1 MRAIDIIATAI
12 GNSFRSRL
20 RTTLTVVAIFI
31 GAFTL
36 TITNGLGTGI
46 NDYIDGQVA
55 SIGAPDVMNVTKP
68 VEARDDAEGPAPYE
82 DGGPTEIENS
92 TAGAPGATVLALT
105 DDDLAGIAQVEGI
118 ESVEPLVAVRPD
130 FIQAEG
136 GDKFVLTVSPL
147 SAGVRIELA
156 AGSLFDEGSDEPQ
169 VIVPTTYVTALGFDS
184 DAEAVGAAV
193 TIGVTNALREQTT
206 IAATIVGVQEPT
218 LFGANPSLN
227 DALTAAV
234 FDAQNVGN
242 PADSVSQYSSAT
254 ARFDPASTDAEIAT
268 IKAALVDA
276 GYAGTTVADQIGTF
290 QSVIDGIILV
300 LNAFAVIALLAAGF
314 GIINTLLMSVQERT
328 REIGLMKAMGMSG
341 ARIFALF
348 STEAVFIGF
357 LGSAIGA
364 AVAMLV
370 GGVISGVL
378 ANGLLQDLAGLQLLS
393 FTPTAIASVLA
404 LVMAI
409 AFVAAVLPASR
420 AARQTPIDS
429 LRYE

>member
-1 MRAIDIIATAI
+1 MRAVDILVTAI

-20 RTTLTVVAIFI
+20 RTTLTVIAIFI

-55 SIGAPDVMNVTKP
+55 SIGAPDVMTVTKP
-68 VEARDDAEGPAPYE
+68 VEVRDETEGPAPYE
-82 DGGPTEIENS
+82 EDGPAEIGSGTGGP
-92 TAGAPGATVLALT
+92 PGARVLALT
-105 DDDLAGIAQVEGI
+105 DDDLDRIAQIDGI

-130 FIQAEG
+130 YIQAGDG
-136 GDKFVLTVSPL
+136 GKFVLTVNPL
-147 SAGVRIELA
+147 GAGVRIELA
-156 AGSLFDEGSDEPQ
+156 AGSLFDEGSDELQ
-169 VIVPTTYVTALGFDS
+169 IIVPTTYVAPLGFDS
-184 DAEAVGAAV
+184 NEDAVGAPV
-193 TIGVTNALREQTT
+193 TIGVTNAVREQTT
-206 IAATIVGVQEPT
+206 VTATIVGVQEPT
-218 LFGANPSLN
+218 LLGANPSLGE
-227 DALTAAV
+227 ALASAV

-242 PADSVSQYSSAT
+242 PGEATSQYASAT
-254 ARFDPASTDAEIAT
+254 ARFDPQASDAEVVA
-268 IKAALVDA
+268 IKAALADA
-276 GYAGTTVADQIGTF
+276 GYSATTVADQIGTF

-341 ARIFALF
+341 PRIFALF

-364 AVAMLV
+364 GVAMLV
-370 GGVISGVL
+370 GGVISTVL
-378 ANGLLQDLAGLQLLS
+378 AGGLLQDLAGLQLLA
-393 FTPTAIASVLA
+393 FTPAAIASVLA
-404 LVMAI
+404 LVMGI
-409 AFVAAVLPASR
+409 AFLAAVLPASR
-420 AARQTPIDS
+420 AARQSPIDS

>member
-1 MRAIDIIATAI
+1 M
-12 GNSFRSRL
+12 
-20 RTTLTVVAIFI
+20 
-31 GAFTL
+31 
-36 TITNGLGTGI
+36 
-46 NDYIDGQVA
+46 
-55 SIGAPDVMNVTKP
+55 
-68 VEARDDAEGPAPYE
+68 
-82 DGGPTEIENS
+82 
-92 TAGAPGATVLALT
+92 
-105 DDDLAGIAQVEGI
+105 
-118 ESVEPLVAVRPD
+118 
-130 FIQAEG
+130 
-136 GDKFVLTVSPL
+136 
-147 SAGVRIELA
+147 
-156 AGSLFDEGSDEPQ
+156 
-169 VIVPTTYVTALGFDS
+169 
-184 DAEAVGAAV
+184 
-193 TIGVTNALREQTT
+193 
-206 IAATIVGVQEPT
+206 
-218 LFGANPSLN
+218 
-227 DALTAAV
+227 
-234 FDAQNVGN
+234 
-242 PADSVSQYSSAT
+242 
-254 ARFDPASTDAEIAT
+254 RFDPQATDAEIAG

-364 AVAMLV
+364 GVAMLV

-393 FTPTAIASVLA
+393 FTPAAIASVLA
-404 LVMAI
+404 LVMGI